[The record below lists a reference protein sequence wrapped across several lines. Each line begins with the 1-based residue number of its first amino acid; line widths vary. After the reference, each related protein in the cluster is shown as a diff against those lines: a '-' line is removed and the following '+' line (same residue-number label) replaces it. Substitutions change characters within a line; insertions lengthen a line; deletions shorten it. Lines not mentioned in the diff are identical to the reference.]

1 MQNKMRAHALFSMQ
15 PPSKTAT
22 QNLFNAH
29 VTRNIWASVGLQRAV
44 TSLT

>member
-1 MQNKMRAHALFSMQ
+1 MRAHALFSMQ

-29 VTRNIWASVGLQRAV
+29 VTRDIWATSVGLQRAV
-44 TSLT
+44 TSLTS